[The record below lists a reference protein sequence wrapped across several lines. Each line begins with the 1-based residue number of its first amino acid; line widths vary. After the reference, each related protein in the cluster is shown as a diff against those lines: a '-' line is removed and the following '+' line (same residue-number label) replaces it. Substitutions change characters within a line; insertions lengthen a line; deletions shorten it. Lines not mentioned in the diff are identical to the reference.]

1 VRNERVRGKLAF
13 TRVGKRIFYTQKQIT
28 EYLERQSVEACAV
41 RLSNGK
47 PKAGPD
53 WQLLAQQEVR
63 TGKEER
69 TRGYR
74 TWYDKASRQTCRV
87 SLGTADFQ
95 EASLALGKLGPR
107 QRQG

>member
-1 VRNERVRGKLAF
+1 MR
-13 TRVGKRIFYTQKQIT
+13 
-28 EYLERQSVEACAV
+28 S
-41 RLSNGK
+41 RLSNGNPK
-47 PKAGPD
+47 PGQIGNYWLSKKSGREGRAHA
-53 WQLLAQQEVR
+53 W
-63 TGKEER
+63 
-69 TRGYR
+69 YR